1 MSSTQNPTPSR
12 SPAAA
17 AAAPSTLELAA
28 QAPARLDSFTPIHK
42 GMRRSLFETALLLA
56 RTDFESHAETAAAE
70 AATSTCLGYLREH
83 ADHEDRHV
91 IPRLAEIAPELAAE
105 LEAAHPQLEHAALDI
120 ECMGQRLP
128 GLPPAER
135 EALGGEMLRRFH
147 GLIADQIRH
156 MEREERQA
164 NAAFWGAVD
173 DGAMA
178 AISKAIIAT
187 IEPARMD
194 EWKSIFAA
202 SLSPRELAMMA
213 PPRAA

>member
-1 MSSTQNPTPSR
+1 MITTPR
-12 SPAAA
+12 Y
-17 AAAPSTLELAA
+17 
-28 QAPARLDSFTPIHK
+28 DMFTPIHK
-42 GMRRSLFETALLLA
+42 GLRRTMFQTAMRLG
-56 RTDFESHAETAAAE
+56 RTDFGSLEDV
-70 AATSTCLGYLREH
+70 AATQRELVQCMTYLREH
-83 ADHEDRHV
+83 AEHEDRHV

-120 ECMGQRLP
+120 ECMGQRLAA
-128 GLPPAER
+128 LSPAER
-135 EALGGEMLRRFH
+135 ETLGGEVLRRFH

-164 NAAFWGAVD
+164 NAAFWGAMD

-178 AISKAIIAT
+178 AISKTIVST

-194 EWKSIFAA
+194 EWKVIFAA

>member
-1 MSSTQNPTPSR
+1 MITTPR
-12 SPAAA
+12 Y
-17 AAAPSTLELAA
+17 
-28 QAPARLDSFTPIHK
+28 DMFTPIHK
-42 GMRRSLFETALLLA
+42 GLRRTMFQTAMRLG
-56 RTDFESHAETAAAE
+56 RTDFGSLEDVAATQRELVQCMTYLRDHAE
-70 AATSTCLGYLREH
+70 
-83 ADHEDRHV
+83 HEDRHV

-120 ECMGQRLP
+120 ECMGQRLAALSP
-128 GLPPAER
+128 VER
-135 EALGGEMLRRFH
+135 ETLGGELLRRFH

-164 NAAFWGAVD
+164 NAAFWGAMD

-178 AISKAIIAT
+178 AISKTIVST

-194 EWKSIFAA
+194 EWKVIFAA

>member
-1 MSSTQNPTPSR
+1 MITTPR
-12 SPAAA
+12 Y
-17 AAAPSTLELAA
+17 
-28 QAPARLDSFTPIHK
+28 DMFTPIHK
-42 GMRRSLFETALLLA
+42 GLRRTMFQTAMRLG
-56 RTDFESHAETAAAE
+56 RTDFGSLEDV
-70 AATSTCLGYLREH
+70 AATQRELVQCMTYLREH
-83 ADHEDRHV
+83 AEHEDRHV

-120 ECMGQRLP
+120 ECMGQRLAA
-128 GLPPAER
+128 LSPAER
-135 EALGGEMLRRFH
+135 ETLGGELLRRFH

-164 NAAFWGAVD
+164 NAAFWGAMD

-178 AISKAIIAT
+178 AISKTIVST

-194 EWKSIFAA
+194 EWKVIFAA